1 MRECRWQHLTRWEFE
16 FESCSEKLSKLKKAF
31 RDNYHLGQREDRE
44 VWIETLLCDIIKIK
58 EIFFKTSIT
67 SDTVR
72 IVKELFDEILSMVH
86 LGKIQETMDGT
97 MTDVKSEVMEEHD
110 WVKQIE
116 EEEQEKF
123 VKKVVKS
130 IDGNTMSVECELCL
144 EKCICEELF
153 AERKEV
159 IGGMERSNRKDIVIE
174 KEEKIQVYKTMGFNW
189 KEVDP
194 ISKGDFRY
202 VYIDLIGGFS
212 ASNFRKE
219 ILLCKDFD
227 MSSNL
232 SVIN

>member
-1 MRECRWQHLTRWEFE
+1 
-16 FESCSEKLSKLKKAF
+16 
-31 RDNYHLGQREDRE
+31 
-44 VWIETLLCDIIKIK
+44 
-58 EIFFKTSIT
+58 
-67 SDTVR
+67 VR
-72 IVKELFDEILSMVH
+72 IVKELIDEILSMVH

-159 IGGMERSNRKDIVIE
+159 IGGMKRSNRKNIIIERRRRSRCTRREGSTGRKWTKSLKVI
-174 KEEKIQVYKTMGFNW
+174 
-189 KEVDP
+189 
-194 ISKGDFRY
+194 
-202 VYIDLIGGFS
+202 
-212 ASNFRKE
+212 
-219 ILLCKDFD
+219 FD
-227 MSSNL
+227 MYTL
-232 SVIN
+232 T

>member
-1 MRECRWQHLTRWEFE
+1 M
-16 FESCSEKLSKLKKAF
+16 
-31 RDNYHLGQREDRE
+31 
-44 VWIETLLCDIIKIK
+44 
-58 EIFFKTSIT
+58 
-67 SDTVR
+67 
-72 IVKELFDEILSMVH
+72 MH
-86 LGKIQETMDGT
+86 LGKIQETMEGT
-97 MTDVKSEVMEEHD
+97 MTDVKSEVMEEND

-123 VKKVVKS
+123 DKKVMKS

-174 KEEKIQVYKTMGFNW
+174 KDEKIEMYKTMGFNW

-194 ISKGDFRY
+194 ISKGDIRY
-202 VYIDLIGGFS
+202 VYIDLIDGFS
-212 ASNFRKE
+212 ASNFRQE

-227 MSSNL
+227 MISNL